1 MSVTTTTTWDTLP
14 NLIEHADLFTERTAW
29 VKAAIAAGKTEA
41 EIGAPV
47 ADKTFTRT
55 WIDQSAADE
64 WKTFITELAT
74 RNGLTVT
81 VV

>member
-14 NLIEHADLFTERTAW
+14 NIVQHADLFAERKAWILTA
-29 VKAAIAAGKTEA
+29 ITAGKTEA
-41 EIGAPV
+41 EIGTPV

-55 WIDQSAADE
+55 WIDQAAADE